1 MEIEYDVA
9 CTLFKRYFNVISFP
23 LCDMHKRV
31 EKKEFINM
39 LCMNVF
45 VFLCVCADIWVVM
58 DTNLEARV
66 QPQFHS
72 TYSMR
77 QTLSLNLELTSSV
90 RLAGQ

>member
-1 MEIEYDVA
+1 M
-9 CTLFKRYFNVISFP
+9 LFLFPCVIYIT
-23 LCDMHKRV
+23 HKQV

-39 LCMNVF
+39 LCMNSF
-45 VFLCVCADIWVVM
+45 MFLCVCADIWVVM
-58 DTNLEARV
+58 YTNLKARIL
-66 QPQFHS
+66 PQFCS

>member
-1 MEIEYDVA
+1 MMWPA
-9 CTLFKRYFNVISFP
+9 LFLKDISMLFLFPCVIYI
-23 LCDMHKRV
+23 MHKRV